1 MQRTVL
7 RMLDEAAKAFGGAPY
22 ALKKPDSGYKALS
35 YQEAAS
41 QAKALGAWLI
51 ARGFM
56 KGDRTAILAEGCPEW
71 IVAEF
76 GLLSAG
82 CISVPLSIK
91 LLKEEI
97 PFRLEHSGSKAIFT
111 THNQLE
117 KVLGSLGLAKDAS
130 LFIGYLDDDLETAQ
144 AMAKSAGIEEE
155 RVIAFASML
164 EEGYRLL
171 KDEAGSVARE
181 LAARRSGAS
190 EADPVTISYTSGT
203 TGNPKGI
210 ILTNLNYWS
219 NCHDAVVHFGIPNGW
234 RTLLVLPVDHSFA
247 HTCGLYTSLLIAME
261 LWFVDARG
269 GGIATLRNIPINL
282 LEAQPHLLFTVPA
295 LSGNFMKKIIAG
307 VEEKG
312 GLIEKIF
319 KAGIEAGIACNGNGF
334 NKPSFAV
341 RAANFLPWWFART
354 LVFSAVRKKVFGPSI
369 RYCVGGGA
377 LLDVK
382 QQEFF
387 AALGMPVYQ
396 GYGLT
401 EAAPIISSNTPTRHK
416 YGSSG
421 TILPNLECTLRKA
434 DGSLVGPGETGEIVI
449 RGDNVM
455 KGYWKNPEATAAA
468 LREGWLWTG
477 DRARW
482 DEDGFLVVV
491 GREKALLIAEDGE
504 KCSPEEIEEAVT
516 FSTNL
521 IDQIMVWCDQKKY
534 VSAFV
539 TLDESRVRRMVSE
552 RGIKDVSALVAALQ
566 KEFFRFRNDPKAIKV
581 QPFWIPKAFHI
592 MPETWSDQDGTV
604 NSTMKIVRHR
614 IVDIYRER
622 IDYAYSSEGGTTD
635 NPRNREILRKI
646 FKLP

>member
-1 MQRTVL
+1 
-7 RMLDEAAKAFGGAPY
+7 
-22 ALKKPDSGYKALS
+22 
-35 YQEAAS
+35 
-41 QAKALGAWLI
+41 
-51 ARGFM
+51 
-56 KGDRTAILAEGCPEW
+56 
-71 IVAEF
+71 
-76 GLLSAG
+76 
-82 CISVPLSIK
+82 
-91 LLKEEI
+91 
-97 PFRLEHSGSKAIFT
+97 
-111 THNQLE
+111 
-117 KVLGSLGLAKDAS
+117 
-130 LFIGYLDDDLETAQ
+130 Q
-144 AMAKSAGIEEE
+144 AMAQSAGIAAE
-155 RVIAFASML
+155 RVIAYGTML
-164 EEGYRLL
+164 REGERLL
-171 KDEAGSVARE
+171 QDKTGTVARE
-181 LAARRSGAS
+181 LAVRLSGAA

-210 ILTNLNYWS
+210 ILSHLNYWS
-219 NCHDAVVHFGIPNGW
+219 NCHDAVVHFGIPQGW

-269 GGIATLRNIPINL
+269 GGIATLRNIPVNL
-282 LEAQPHLLFTVPA
+282 VETRPHLLFTVPA

-319 KAGIEAGIACNGNGF
+319 TSGIEAGIAFNGNGF
-334 NKPSFAV
+334 NKPPLAV
-341 RAANFLPWWFART
+341 RIVNFLPWWLART
-354 LVFSAVRKKVFGPSI
+354 LVFGAVKKKVFGSSI

-387 AALGMPVYQ
+387 AALGMPVFQ

-401 EAAPIISSNTPTRHK
+401 EATPIISSNTPARHK

-421 TILPNLECTLRKA
+421 MILPNLECTLRKA
-434 DGSLVGPGETGEIVI
+434 DGSLVGPGETGEVVI

-468 LREGWLWTG
+468 LRDGWLWTG

-482 DEDGFLVVV
+482 DKDGFLVVV

-504 KCSPEEIEEAVT
+504 KSSPEEIEEAVT
-516 FSTNL
+516 FSTDL

-539 TLDESRVRRMVSE
+539 TLDESRVRRLVSE
-552 RGIKDVSALVAALQ
+552 RGIKDVAALVAVLQ
-566 KEFFRFRNDPKAIKV
+566 EEFFKFKSDPKAIKV

-622 IDYAYSSEGGTTD
+622 IDYAYSIEGAVTD
-635 NPRNREILRKI
+635 NPRNRKILQML